1 MKTRLLYLFVL
12 LTMTA
17 LASAQ
22 SLSALPSSRD
32 LVTNE
37 NGEYILPE
45 LPYAYNALE
54 PHIDEATMRLHHGKH
69 HLAYVNGLNAALK
82 ALALARETGTF
93 DLVSY
98 HSTQV
103 SFHGSGHLMH
113 AIFWKNMSPDGGGQP
128 TGALAQALQ
137 KEFGGFEAFK
147 AHFVAAAT
155 RVEGSGWGVLGYDPM
170 GKKLLILQVEKHQN
184 LFVSG
189 LVPLLVID
197 VWEHAYYL
205 NYQNRRADYVKAF
218 FNVINWDDV
227 ASRFEA
233 AQK

>member
-1 MKTRLLYLFVL
+1 MKKSILMICLTAVTFLAVPSLYAVSPNQD
-12 LTMTA
+12 M
-17 LASAQ
+17 
-22 SLSALPSSRD
+22 
-32 LVTNE
+32 VTNE
-37 NGEYILPE
+37 AGEYILPE

-82 ALALARETGTF
+82 ALTQARESSNY

-98 HSTQV
+98 YSSQV
-103 SFHGSGHLMH
+103 SFHGAGHLMH
-113 AIFWKNMSPDGGGQP
+113 AIFWKNMKPNGGGIP
-128 TGALAQALQ
+128 TGKLAEAVN
-137 KEFGGFEAFK
+137 KEFGSFDAFK
-147 AHFVAAAT
+147 AHYIAAAT
-155 RVEGSGWGVLGYDPM
+155 KVEGSGWGVLGYDPM
-170 GKKLLILQVEKHQN
+170 GKKLLVIQVEKHQN

-218 FNVINWDDV
+218 FNIINWEDV
-227 ASRFEA
+227 AQRFEA

>member
-1 MKTRLLYLFVL
+1 MRKSILMICLTAVTLLAVP
-12 LTMTA
+12 
-17 LASAQ
+17 
-22 SLSALPSSRD
+22 SLYAVSPNQD
-32 LVTNE
+32 MVTNE
-37 NGEYILPE
+37 SGEYILPE

-82 ALALARETGTF
+82 ALAQARETSNY

-98 HSTQV
+98 YSSQV

-113 AIFWKNMSPDGGGQP
+113 AIFWKNMKPNGGGVP
-128 TGALAQALQ
+128 TGKLAAAID
-137 KEFGGFEAFK
+137 KEFGSFDAFK
-147 AHFVAAAT
+147 AHYIAAAT
-155 RVEGSGWGVLGYDPM
+155 KVEGSGWGVLGYDPM
-170 GKKLLILQVEKHQN
+170 GKKLLVMQVEKHQN

-189 LVPLLVID
+189 VVPLLVLD

-218 FNVINWDDV
+218 FNIINWEDV
-227 ASRFEA
+227 AQRFEA
-233 AQK
+233 AQN